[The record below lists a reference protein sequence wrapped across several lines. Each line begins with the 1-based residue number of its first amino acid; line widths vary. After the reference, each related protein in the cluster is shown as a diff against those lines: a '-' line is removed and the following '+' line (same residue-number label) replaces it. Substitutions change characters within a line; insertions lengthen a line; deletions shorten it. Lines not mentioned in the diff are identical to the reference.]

1 MYDSETLI
9 YVRLNKR
16 PTKKCVWTSLPF
28 IYKRTALAAG
38 VLEHMP
44 PFSNHGNDHNVRGR
58 VEQTAG
64 HGPLVTGTAD
74 FLAGTNR
81 HWHHK
86 TWDKMQ
92 TEKYREISAVKQENN
107 ETGNFIAFLRE
118 NVSTLQEHVAQLD
131 MLIAKNTEKQ
141 RVHTAKFEMFE
152 SEINNLIAEIQHLK
166 SAGLPH
172 ESNTF
177 V

>member
-1 MYDSETLI
+1 
-9 YVRLNKR
+9 
-16 PTKKCVWTSLPF
+16 
-28 IYKRTALAAG
+28 
-38 VLEHMP
+38 
-44 PFSNHGNDHNVRGR
+44 
-58 VEQTAG
+58 
-64 HGPLVTGTAD
+64 
-74 FLAGTNR
+74 
-81 HWHHK
+81 
-86 TWDKMQ
+86 MQ